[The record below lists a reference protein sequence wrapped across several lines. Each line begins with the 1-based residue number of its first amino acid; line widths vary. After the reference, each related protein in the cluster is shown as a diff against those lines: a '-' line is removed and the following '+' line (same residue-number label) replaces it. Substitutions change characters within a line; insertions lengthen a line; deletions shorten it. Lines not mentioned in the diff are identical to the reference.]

1 MFTRMGAGTHDPPS
15 LMEKHTALEET
26 GQPLWRR
33 LLHSSASPASG
44 ASAVSAPVLPAAQSG
59 VAARVAELGPI
70 ALVAIQLGLLLLTFN
85 VFDLERGS
93 GFVALA
99 PLILG
104 GFVVHSVLPMRFR
117 MPFFLALSLGGFWLL
132 LGPASLILVAL
143 GLGLIGICHL
153 PINLW
158 ARVAL
163 LFGAGAALAM
173 LRVGAG
179 LFAQFTWG
187 PIVMPVLG
195 SMFMF
200 RLIIYLYD
208 LQHEKKPASIWERL
222 SYFFLLPNACFLL
235 FPVVDYQT
243 FRRTYYDTDA
253 ATIYQKG
260 VFWMFRGMTHLLL
273 YRILYYYIV
282 PNPTQV
288 VDLWTVVL
296 IVFGT
301 YLLYLK
307 VSGLFHLIIGT
318 LGLFGFNLPE
328 TYHRYLLASGFN
340 DFWRRSNIYW
350 KDFMMKVFYYPMF
363 MRLRKRK
370 GGMVQAVGLATA
382 GVFLATWLLH
392 SYQWFWL
399 LGAFP
404 LTITDA
410 IFWTVFGG
418 LVVANSVSQLKAGK
432 KGSLSKPVFSFKK
445 ALTHALKVM
454 GMLIFIAA
462 LWSFW
467 YSPTP
472 AAWFAM
478 LAQAGNSGPVDFA
491 LLGLIIVGLI
501 AIGVGVQYANSRGVR
516 FTLLD
521 PAKPVFSRA
530 AMVTSLGVLV
540 ILGLGQPQAQYRL
553 GSFGDFI
560 GSLQEDRLTEFDAQQ
575 ADKGYYEALM
585 TTNSITAQV
594 GGSRDQRPPD
604 WKPLAQT
611 DAVIRTTDIFMYRLR
626 PSSALTFKRAPL
638 TVNQWGMRDYEYAQ
652 AKPEGTYRIAL
663 LGASIEMG
671 AGVDDP
677 ETYENVTEARLNA
690 DLAGQDGAYDR
701 YEILNFSIGGYSA
714 LQHLPIMDEAVRF
727 SPDLV
732 LYTGH
737 TIEDFRRLQLLVELV
752 RTEVELPDFLTAIVE
767 RAGVDA
773 SMEEAEVRQRLDPF
787 AAEILREYYQRI
799 VARSEEV
806 GAIPIWL
813 FVPRTEEKKR
823 LEGLQMP
830 VDELKA
836 LAREAGFLVL
846 DIGEAYDSIAEGD
859 IEDEL
864 FLAPWDDHPSV
875 FAHQLLG
882 DHLYDELVENAA
894 ALGLTGRA
902 ADTPAE
908 PGPTIES
915 TD

>member
-1 MFTRMGAGTHDPPS
+1 MD
-15 LMEKHTALEET
+15 KHTSLEEA

-33 LLHSSASPASG
+33 LLHSSASPTAR
-44 ASAVSAPVLPAAQSG
+44 ASAVSAPSLPVPQSG
-59 VAARVAELGPI
+59 LAARIAELGPI

-104 GFVVHSVLPMRFR
+104 GFVVHAVLPMRLR
-117 MPFFLALSLGGFWLL
+117 MPFFLALSLAGFWLL
-132 LGPASLILVAL
+132 LGPPSLILVAL

-158 ARVAL
+158 ARVGL
-163 LFGAGAALAM
+163 LVAVGAALAM

-187 PIVMPVLG
+187 PVVMPVLG

-208 LQHEKKPASIWERL
+208 LQHEKVPASIWERL

-382 GVFLATWLLH
+382 GVFLVTWLLH

-404 LTITDA
+404 LTITDVL
-410 IFWTVFGG
+410 FWSVFGG

-454 GMLIFIAA
+454 GMLVFIAA

-472 AAWFAM
+472 AAWIAM

-521 PAKPVFSRA
+521 PAKPAFGRA

-553 GSFGDFI
+553 GSFGDFV

-585 TTNSITAQV
+585 TTNSLTAQV
-594 GGSRDQRPPD
+594 GGNRNQKPPD
-604 WKPLAQT
+604 WQPLAQ
-611 DAVIRTTDIFMYRLR
+611 AEFVIHSNDVFIYRLR
-626 PSSALTFKRAPL
+626 PSTTVNFKRAPM
-638 TVNQWGMRDYEYAQ
+638 TVNQWGMRDQEYSQ
-652 AKPEGTYRIAL
+652 EKPAGTYRIAL

-671 AGVDDP
+671 GGVLDH
-677 ETYENVTEARLNA
+677 ETYENVAEMRLNA
-690 DLAGQDGAYDR
+690 EFTQQEGAYEQ
-701 YEILNFSIGGYSA
+701 YEILNFSVGGYSV
-714 LQHLPIMDEAVRF
+714 LQHRALMDHVLSF
-727 SPDLV
+727 QPDL
-732 LYTGH
+732 LIYTGH
-737 TIEDFRRLQLLVELV
+737 SIEDFRMLQLFVDLVEKGAP
-752 RTEVELPDFLTAIVE
+752 LPDYAEAVRQEAGADSTMDEAEIMQRLEPYESRVLSEGYTQIVDL
-767 RAGVDA
+767 A
-773 SMEEAEVRQRLDPF
+773 EEA
-787 AAEILREYYQRI
+787 
-799 VARSEEV
+799 
-806 GAIPIWL
+806 GAQPIWL
-813 FVPRTEEKKR
+813 FVPRVEQKAR
-823 LEGLQMP
+823 LQEQQLP
-830 VDELKA
+830 VEHLMD
-836 LAREAGFLVL
+836 LARGSGFTVYSIR
-846 DIGEAYDSIAEGD
+846 DAYADV
-859 IEDEL
+859 EDVEEL
-864 FLAPWDDHPSV
+864 ALAPWDSHPSV
-875 FAHQLLG
+875 YANQILG
-882 DHLYDELVENAA
+882 DHFYEELAENAE
-894 ALGLTGRA
+894 ALGLTRRP
-902 ADTPAE
+902 ADTPPDVA
-908 PGPTIES
+908 PIPES

>member
-1 MFTRMGAGTHDPPS
+1 M
-15 LMEKHTALEET
+15 
-26 GQPLWRR
+26 
-33 LLHSSASPASG
+33 
-44 ASAVSAPVLPAAQSG
+44 
-59 VAARVAELGPI
+59 AARVAELGPI
-70 ALVAIQLGLLLLTFN
+70 ALVALQLGLLLLTFN

-104 GFVVHSVLPMRFR
+104 GFVIHAVLPMRLR
-117 MPFFLALSLGGFWLL
+117 MPFFLALSLAGFWLL
-132 LGPASLILVAL
+132 LGPPALILVGL

-158 ARVAL
+158 ARVGL
-163 LFGAGAALAM
+163 LVAVGVALAM

-179 LFAQFTWG
+179 LFAQLTWG
-187 PIVMPVLG
+187 PVVMPVLG

-208 LQHEKKPASIWERL
+208 LQHEKVPATIWERL

-382 GVFLATWLLH
+382 GVFLVTWLLH

-404 LTITDA
+404 LTITDVL
-410 IFWTVFGG
+410 FWSVFGG
-418 LVVANSVSQLKAGK
+418 LVVVNSVSQLKAGK

-472 AAWFAM
+472 AAWLGM

-521 PAKPVFSRA
+521 PAKPAFSRA

-553 GSFGDFI
+553 GGFGDFV

-594 GGSRDQRPPD
+594 GGSRNQKPPD
-604 WKPLAQT
+604 WKPLAAS
-611 DAVIRTTDIFMYRLR
+611 DAVIRSNDLFLYRLR
-626 PSSALTFKRAPL
+626 PSSELIFKRAPM
-638 TVNQWGMRDYEYAQ
+638 TVNQWGMRDQEYTRE
-652 AKPEGTYRIAL
+652 KPDGTYRIAL

-671 AGVDDP
+671 AGVLDD
-677 ETYENVTEARLNA
+677 ETYEAVAEARLNA
-690 DLAGQDGAYDR
+690 EQAGREGRFDR
-701 YEILNFSIGGYSA
+701 YEILNFSIGGYSV
-714 LQHLPIMDEAVRF
+714 LQHLPLMDEVVTF
-727 SPDLV
+727 QPDLL

-737 TIEDFRRLQLLVELV
+737 TIEDFRMTQLFIELV
-752 RTEVELPDFLTAIVE
+752 QKGIDLPPHLEAI
-767 RAGVDA
+767 RQQARVD
-773 SMEEAEVRQRLDPF
+773 STLSEAEIKQRLEPF
-787 AAEILREYYQRI
+787 EAEILHEGYTRI
-799 VARSEEV
+799 VAQAREV
-806 GAIPIWL
+806 GARPIWL

-823 LEGLQMP
+823 LEGQQLP
-830 VDELKA
+830 VEELMG
-836 LAREAGFLVL
+836 LARDAGFTVL
-846 DIGEAYDSIAEGD
+846 SIGDAYDGIDDVE
-859 IEDEL
+859 EEL
-864 FLAPWDDHPSV
+864 FLAPWDDHPNV
-875 FAHQLLG
+875 AAHQLLG
-882 DHLYDELVENAA
+882 NRLYEELIENGAT
-894 ALGLTGRA
+894 LGLTGRA
-902 ADTPAE
+902 ADTLPE
-908 PGPTIES
+908 PSPLSES